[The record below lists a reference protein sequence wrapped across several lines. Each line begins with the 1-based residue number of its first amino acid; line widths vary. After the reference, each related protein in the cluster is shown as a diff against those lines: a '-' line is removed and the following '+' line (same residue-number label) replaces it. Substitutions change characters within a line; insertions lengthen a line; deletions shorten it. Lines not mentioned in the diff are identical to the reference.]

1 MMRVL
6 IKMQRTKYEPE
17 EEYTIPNSKWME
29 LKRSNDVLRSELGRL
44 KHEFNSTRQQTK
56 WD

>member
-1 MMRVL
+1 MRVL